1 MWNLNLKFKEEIE
14 KDHSTNTDDEL
25 DKAINKFLSKINNNL
40 ENFSYNKIIAN
51 MHETYSILIKLINKN
66 YKKTTLCKNYQN
78 F

>member
-25 DKAINKFLSKINNNL
+25 DKAIFLSKINNNL

-51 MHETYSILIKLINKN
+51 MYETYSILIKLINKN
-66 YKKTTLCKNYQN
+66 YKKITL
-78 F
+78 